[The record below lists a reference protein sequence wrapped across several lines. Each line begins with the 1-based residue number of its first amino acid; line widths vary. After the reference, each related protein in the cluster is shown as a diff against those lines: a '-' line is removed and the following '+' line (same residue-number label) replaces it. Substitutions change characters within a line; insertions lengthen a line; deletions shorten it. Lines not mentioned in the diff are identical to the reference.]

1 MPQKFDPIN
10 FSDDITADSEFD
22 ASLSSDRY
30 TSRDFMEKEW
40 DMFANYYYVMAVY
53 GARSGNSDAI
63 SKNLKTAFSMDSETD
78 LKNKAVNDVE
88 FRNYSDAVQSAMN

>member
-10 FSDDITADSEFD
+10 FSADITADSEFD

-40 DMFANYYYVMAVY
+40 DMLWTQCWLFA
-53 GARSGNSDAI
+53 GIRSD
-63 SKNLKTAFSMDSETD
+63 
-78 LKNKAVNDVE
+78 
-88 FRNYSDAVQSAMN
+88 